1 MNSSLKA
8 VILALACAVPQGV
21 LAQDWAG
28 PYAGLSV
35 STNNGSDDQ
44 IVGGVVIDTFDL
56 KGEQGGVFAGYNFQ
70 SGNLVYGA
78 ELTYTTGDIQYP
90 APEGFL
96 VGRTIE
102 VKGRLGYAAGKALVF
117 GSLGVLAS
125 DKYYGVGP
133 GTGPFTANGMS
144 YGLGVDVMV
153 TDRLFLGAEIQRR
166 NSSVDE
172 GDIPLVPGQAND
184 HKINSFTLR
193 LGMKF

>member
-1 MNSSLKA
+1 MLNGMKA
-8 VILALACAVPQGV
+8 VILALGVAIPQGV

-28 PYAGLSV
+28 GYAGFTA

-44 IVGGVVIDTFDL
+44 IFSGLLIDTFDL
-56 KGEQGGVFAGYNFQ
+56 KGEQVGVFAGYNFQ
-70 SGNLVYGA
+70 NGNLVYGA
-78 ELTYTTGDIQYP
+78 ELTYATGDIQYP

-117 GSLGVLAS
+117 GSLGLLAS
-125 DKYYGVGP
+125 DKFYGVGP
-133 GTGPFTANGMS
+133 GSGPFTANGMS
-144 YGLGVDVMV
+144 FGLGVDVMV

-193 LGMKF
+193 LGMNF